1 MGEARRVRT
10 RRSRAVHRRGARQL
24 PDADRGCSRAA
35 IAGPGDESRD
45 GAVHAGAAV
54 LGDRGAGLALQQ
66 VAGITAAAACRCRLD
81 RTGPGLAGGGPAA
94 AVGVAAAGR
103 TRGGVGR
110 RHRSV
115 FRRPPF
121 RTQQAGA
128 ADQPRQDLRRRH
140 RRLHRRARLCAGG
153 KPDPAA
159 IGKRLRSTRRVAVRV
174 RTDRVRHR
182 RRPVRVVDQAPG
194 RRQGQRSV
202 ASRPRRRARPHR
214 QPHRGVAVRRAVLH
228 PGGVVSVKRLAILG
242 STGSIGASTLA
253 VVERH
258 PDRFEVTALS
268 ADRQVDRLLAQ
279 CLKFRPKYAAL
290 ADAAAAEQLRVE
302 VRAAGLKCEVLAGE
316 AALAQIAAAPEVDA
330 VMAAIVGSPGLAST
344 LAAARAGKQ
353 LLLANKEALVMAGAL
368 LMDAVRA
375 SGAVLLPIDSE
386 HNAIFQALPREFD
399 GDFGRAGVK
408 RLWLTA
414 SGGPFLRA
422 ARAQLAQVTPEQACA
437 HPNWVMGRKISVDSA
452 TLMNKGLEVIEA
464 SFLFRA
470 KSAQIEVVIHPQ
482 SIVHSL
488 VEYVDGSVLA
498 QLGNPDMRTP
508 IAHALAYPERIDP
521 GVEALDLFAVA
532 SLGFERPDLD
542 RFPSLRLAYR
552 ALQAG
557 GSAPILL
564 NAANEV
570 AVASF
575 LERRLA
581 FDRIPELVEEVLER
595 VAAAPVQ
602 SLEDVLAADSLAR
615 RTAMQ
620 RLETVTH

>member
-1 MGEARRVRT
+1 V
-10 RRSRAVHRRGARQL
+10 
-24 PDADRGCSRAA
+24 
-35 IAGPGDESRD
+35 I
-45 GAVHAGAAV
+45 
-54 LGDRGAGLALQQ
+54 
-66 VAGITAAAACRCRLD
+66 
-81 RTGPGLAGGGPAA
+81 
-94 AVGVAAAGR
+94 
-103 TRGGVGR
+103 
-110 RHRSV
+110 
-115 FRRPPF
+115 
-121 RTQQAGA
+121 
-128 ADQPRQDLRRRH
+128 
-140 RRLHRRARLCAGG
+140 
-153 KPDPAA
+153 
-159 IGKRLRSTRRVAVRV
+159 
-174 RTDRVRHR
+174 
-182 RRPVRVVDQAPG
+182 
-194 RRQGQRSV
+194 
-202 ASRPRRRARPHR
+202 
-214 QPHRGVAVRRAVLH
+214 
-228 PGGVVSVKRLAILG
+228 GVVVLG
-242 STGSIGASTLA
+242 STGSIGESTLDVLA
-253 VVERH
+253 RH
-258 PDRFEVTALS
+258 PDRFRLVAIGANRNVQKLAEQIRRWRPPYAVMANQGAARELASVLGGSVPQT
-268 ADRQVDRLLAQ
+268 RLLAGEG
-279 CLKFRPKYAAL
+279 AL
-290 ADAAAAEQLRVE
+290 EEVATLRE
-302 VRAAGLKCEVLAGE
+302 TDC
-316 AALAQIAAAPEVDA
+316 
-330 VMAAIVGSPGLAST
+330 VMAAIVGAAGLRST
-344 LAAARAGKQ
+344 LAAARAGKR
-353 LLLANKEALVMAGAL
+353 LLLANKESLVMSGPL
-368 LMDAVRA
+368 LMQAVKD

-399 GDFGRAGVK
+399 GDFGRAGVR

-422 ARAQLAQVTPEQACA
+422 TPAQLAQVTPEQACA

-581 FDRIPELVEEVLER
+581 FHRIPELVEEVLER
-595 VAAAPVQ
+595 VAAASVQ
-602 SLEDVLAADSLAR
+602 SLEDVLAADALAR